1 MKPFTKGIDRNVCL
15 RTRKQKP
22 LMNAPYKANCNL
34 QKVCRKLSFFISWKW
49 NGAERILECCYCQPN
64 SGQVTLVPS
73 KEFLY
78 PNHEDCESN
87 LYLRAVLH
95 GRR

>member
-1 MKPFTKGIDRNVCL
+1 MQKALILYLLEVEWS
-15 RTRKQKP
+15 RK
-22 LMNAPYKANCNL
+22 NS
-34 QKVCRKLSFFISWKW
+34 VR
-49 NGAERILECCYCQPN
+49 LECCYCQPN